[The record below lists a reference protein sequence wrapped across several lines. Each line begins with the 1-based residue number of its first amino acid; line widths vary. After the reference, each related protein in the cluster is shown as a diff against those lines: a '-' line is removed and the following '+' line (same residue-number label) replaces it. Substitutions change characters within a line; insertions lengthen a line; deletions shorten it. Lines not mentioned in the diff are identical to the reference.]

1 MRKMTIRL
9 LASSAMFGAAALP
22 ALAQDVFPPP
32 AEGADVV
39 VIDQVV
45 LGDVFANMNVVV
57 AGNAEG
63 ASAAATATGNTTTA
77 TSNDNDLDFDATQQQ
92 DGMVT
97 ASTSLTGGTV
107 YGGTAS
113 TTTTAYGNAATSS
126 TTNGTV
132 FSTVVQTSNA
142 DVAADSYIG
151 LDGADAVSANTTAT
165 ANVVSYSS
173 SNGTNRGFTT
183 QTGNADVSAVTIAD
197 IMSNEDYVALGSTAT
212 GNSVASYGSTT
223 TNFNGAVQVMD
234 FDTQV
239 TAATSATVQTGNNV
253 AVSATAAGNNASV
266 ENEFGFATLGRDG
279 SELFQGNGA
288 DIDADASLTLVNW
301 SGTSGAT
308 AYGVGNSGLISNVGS
323 DTGMYANQENFGD
336 VNAAAY
342 FDGSNSDGSYGYSSA
357 TAIGNAATATLCY
370 TCGADSVLYGRTS
383 QTNYSNTTASAT
395 SVLGSGG
402 YVSGAATAVGNSA
415 TYQSFGPGDN

>member
-9 LASSAMFGAAALP
+9 LASSALLSLAALP
-22 ALAQDVFPPP
+22 ALAQDDFPPP
-32 AEGADVV
+32 APGADVV
-39 VIDQVV
+39 IIDQVV
-45 LGDVFANMNVVV
+45 LGDVFANMNVIID
-57 AGNAEG
+57 GNATG

-77 TSNDNDLDFDATQQQ
+77 NSNDNDLDFDAVQQQ
-92 DGMVT
+92 DGTVSAT
-97 ASTSLTGGTV
+97 TSLTGGTV

-113 TTTTAYGNAATSS
+113 TTTTAYGNAASSS

-132 FSTVVQTSNA
+132 FSTVTQTSNA
-142 DVAADSYIG
+142 DTTAYSYIG

-173 SNGTNRGFTT
+173 ETGTNRGFTT
-183 QTGNADVSAVTIAD
+183 QTGNADVSATTISD
-197 IMSNEDYVALGSTAT
+197 LCCNNESVALGSTAT
-212 GNSVASYGSTT
+212 GNSVSSYGSTT
-223 TNFNGAVQVMD
+223 TSFNGAVQVMD

-239 TAATSATVQTGNNV
+239 TAATTATVDSGNNV
-253 AVSATAAGNNASV
+253 AVSATAAGNNTSV

-279 SELFQGNGA
+279 SVLFQGNGA
-288 DIDADASLTLVNW
+288 DVDADATLTLTNW

-308 AYGVGNSGLISNVGS
+308 AYGVGNSGLIANIGS

-336 VNAAAY
+336 VNSAAY
-342 FDGSNSDGSYGYSSA
+342 FDGTSSDGSYGYASA
-357 TAIGNAATATLCY
+357 TSIGNAATATLCY
-370 TCGADSVLYGRTS
+370 TCGADSVLYGRTN

-395 SVLGSGG
+395 TVLGSGG

-415 TYQSFGPGDN
+415 TYQSFATGGN